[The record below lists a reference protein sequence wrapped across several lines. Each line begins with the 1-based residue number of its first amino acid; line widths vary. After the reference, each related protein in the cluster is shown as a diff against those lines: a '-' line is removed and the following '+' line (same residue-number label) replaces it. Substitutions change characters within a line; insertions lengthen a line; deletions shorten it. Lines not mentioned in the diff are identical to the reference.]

1 MAMERGL
8 QMTDIV
14 IRNNAANGALKR
26 RNVLL
31 FIALLALGLLSGVFI
46 SNARHDAFVSHI
58 RGRLSQCQY
67 ILRSQVEAQG
77 ELPPTQIRPGKQRFP
92 FSWRLSLLEFL
103 ASNDKELL
111 RVLHPVSYDQRWDF
125 RDNATVATAVCAE
138 GYNFFTVESASKRSV
153 HIYAVIGENSIWN
166 QDMVVSKDLWEQSDE
181 KLLLVAIP
189 SLSSSLLEPLDL
201 TEDQFVSYS
210 DRGFLVLVVTVGGH
224 LTTWAEFQMS
234 VKGGKK

>member
-1 MAMERGL
+1 
-8 QMTDIV
+8 MTNI
-14 IRNNAANGALKR
+14 IFRNNAANGVVKS
-26 RNVLL
+26 RNALL
-31 FIALLALGLLSGVFI
+31 FIALLAIGLLAGVII

-67 ILRSQVEAQG
+67 ILRSQVEAHG
-77 ELPPTQIRPGKQRFP
+77 ELPPTQIRPGKQLLP

-103 ASNDKELL
+103 ASKDNELL
-111 RVLHPVSYDQRWDF
+111 RVLRPVSYDQRWDF
-125 RDNATVATAVCAE
+125 RDNAAVAAKVCAE
-138 GYNFFTVESASKRSV
+138 GYNYFTVESASKSSV

-166 QDMVVSKDLWEQSDE
+166 QDKVVSKHLWEHSDE

-189 SLSSSLLEPLDL
+189 SLSGSLLEPFDL
-201 TEDQFVSYS
+201 TEDQLVSYS

-224 LTTWAEFQMS
+224 LTTWTDFHVS